1 MTLTMSLTWV
11 ARFTL
16 PSMRCER
23 SPNPV
28 IVGVNTL
35 CPRFCRRSAT
45 RRQHQPPCQA
55 PCTSTKV
62 FGALVCAAAGVPPK
76 AAAPAPAP
84 ALASTPRR
92 VIAPSW
98 VAVIVS
104 SLRVVCCFVWLNLTW
119 GASVRSERGATQ
131 LCDLDENLRQ
141 TIRHVDHG
149 VVAARQLVD
158 APRGVG
164 LEPLL
169 HAVERDAGVAL
180 GADIGLFGDALA
192 RAGDRDLVGERRK
205 RMRRAHGID
214 PAAVGLVHPERRCRH
229 RLHDGLAFCHRGGD
243 RFAYRL
249 RRFGRQ
255 AAPFSGTKASRNM
268 IEPMASR
275 ISSATPEMMKPP

>member
-1 MTLTMSLTWV
+1 MLLWASHLITLTISVTGVSRTVSL
-11 ARFTL
+11 L
-16 PSMRCER
+16 MRCER
-23 SPNPV
+23 A
-28 IVGVNTL
+28 
-35 CPRFCRRSAT
+35 PRRMRDGINRSCRRFYRRSAT

-55 PCTSTKV
+55 PCTSTTV

-169 HAVERDAGVAL
+169 HAV
-180 GADIGLFGDALA
+180 
-192 RAGDRDLVGERRK
+192 
-205 RMRRAHGID
+205 
-214 PAAVGLVHPERRCRH
+214 
-229 RLHDGLAFCHRGGD
+229 
-243 RFAYRL
+243 
-249 RRFGRQ
+249 
-255 AAPFSGTKASRNM
+255 
-268 IEPMASR
+268 
-275 ISSATPEMMKPP
+275 